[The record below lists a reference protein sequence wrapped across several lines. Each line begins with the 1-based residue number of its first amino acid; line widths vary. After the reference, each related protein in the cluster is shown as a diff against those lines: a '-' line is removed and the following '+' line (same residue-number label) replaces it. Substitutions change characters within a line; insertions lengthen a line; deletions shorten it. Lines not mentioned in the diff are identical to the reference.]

1 MSLSDINDLDFSRIG
16 EWPVIFKS
24 IIILL
29 LCASIAG
36 GWFYYDIMKQQAEH
50 KRLRAQEMELRT
62 QFESKQAKA
71 INLEAHR
78 QQLEDMRRAFGVM
91 LMQLPEKSE
100 VANLL
105 IDVSQAGLLAGLE
118 FELFQPA
125 KEVAKEFYT
134 ELPVKLRVIGD
145 YHEFGEFIST
155 LASMPRILTVHDVK
169 ISRVNESLRMD
180 AVAKTYYY
188 TEDEAFTPKDGGK

>member
-1 MSLSDINDLDFSRIG
+1 MNLSDINDLDFSRIG
-16 EWPVIFKS
+16 EWPVVAKS
-24 IIILL
+24 FVVLV
-29 LCASIAG
+29 LCAAIAG
-36 GWFYYDIMKQQAEH
+36 GWYYYDIMEQQAEH
-50 KRLRAQEMELRT
+50 ERLRKVEMELRA

-71 INLEAHR
+71 INLEVHR

-105 IDVSQAGLLAGLE
+105 IDVSRAGLLAGLE

-125 KEVAKEFYT
+125 KEVAREFYT

-145 YHEFGEFIST
+145 YHEFGEFVST

-169 ISRVNESLRMD
+169 IYRINDSLRMD

-188 TEDEAFTPKDGGK
+188 TEDEAFSPKEGGK

>member
-1 MSLSDINDLDFSRIG
+1 MSLSEINDMDFSRIG
-16 EWPVIFKS
+16 EWPVIIKAIVIALF
-24 IIILL
+24 
-29 LCASIAG
+29 CAAITG
-36 GWFYYDIMKQQAEH
+36 GWYYYDIMEQQAEH
-50 KRLRAQEMELRT
+50 KKLRSQEMALRT
-62 QFESKQAKA
+62 EFESKQAKA
-71 INLEAHR
+71 VNLEVHR

-125 KEVAKEFYT
+125 KEVAREFYT

-155 LASMPRILTVHDVK
+155 LASMPRILTVHDVM
-169 ISRVNESLRMD
+169 IYRVKESLRMD
-180 AVAKTYYY
+180 AIAKTYYY
-188 TEDEAFTPKDGGK
+188 TEEEAFTPKEGSK

>member
-1 MSLSDINDLDFSRIG
+1 MSLSDINDLDFARIG
-16 EWPVIFKS
+16 EWPVIFKL
-24 IIILL
+24 ITILL

-50 KRLRAQEMELRT
+50 KKLRAEEMGLRT

-78 QQLEDMRRAFGVM
+78 KQLEDMRRAFGVM

-134 ELPVKLRVIGD
+134 ELPVRLRVIGD

-169 ISRVNESLRMD
+169 VSRVNESLRMD
-180 AVAKTYYY
+180 AIAKTYYY
-188 TEDEAFTPKDGGK
+188 TEDEAFIPKDGGK

>member
-1 MSLSDINDLDFSRIG
+1 MNLSDINDLDFSRIG
-16 EWPVIFKS
+16 EWPVVAKS
-24 IIILL
+24 FVVLV
-29 LCASIAG
+29 LCAAIAG
-36 GWFYYDIMKQQAEH
+36 GWYHYDIMEQQAEH
-50 KRLRAQEMELRT
+50 ERLRKVEMELRA

-71 INLEAHR
+71 INLEVHR

-125 KEVAKEFYT
+125 KEVAREFYT

-145 YHEFGEFIST
+145 YHEFGEFVST

-169 ISRVNESLRMD
+169 IYRINDSLRMD

-188 TEDEAFTPKDGGK
+188 TEDEAFSPKEGGK

>member
-1 MSLSDINDLDFSRIG
+1 MNLSDINDLDFSRIG
-16 EWPVIFKS
+16 EWPVVAKS
-24 IIILL
+24 FVVLV
-29 LCASIAG
+29 LCAAIAG
-36 GWFYYDIMKQQAEH
+36 GWYYYDIMEQQAEH
-50 KRLRAQEMELRT
+50 ERLRKVEMELRA

-71 INLEAHR
+71 INLEVHR

-125 KEVAKEFYT
+125 KEVAREFYT

-145 YHEFGEFIST
+145 YHEFGEFVST

-169 ISRVNESLRMD
+169 IYRINDSLRMD

-188 TEDEAFTPKDGGK
+188 TEDEAFSPKEGGK

>member
-1 MSLSDINDLDFSRIG
+1 MSLSEINDMDFSRIG
-16 EWPVIFKS
+16 EWPVIIKAIVIALF
-24 IIILL
+24 
-29 LCASIAG
+29 CAAITG
-36 GWFYYDIMKQQAEH
+36 GWYYYDIMGQQAEH
-50 KRLRAQEMELRT
+50 KKLRAQEMTLRT
-62 QFESKQAKA
+62 EFESKQAKA
-71 INLEAHR
+71 VNLEVHR

-125 KEVAKEFYT
+125 KEVAREFYT

-155 LASMPRILTVHDVK
+155 LASMPRILTVHDVM
-169 ISRVNESLRMD
+169 IYRVKESLRMD
-180 AVAKTYYY
+180 AIAKTYYY
-188 TEDEAFTPKDGGK
+188 TEEEAFTPKEGSK